1 MLPLIE
7 KEKNNKRPCSAN
19 NICNN
24 LLNDS
29 FETSLSRASR
39 NIYELRDLIKR
50 NKINNKFP
58 LKKRFISN
66 EKEYTKEINTKLLKV
81 AKIID
86 RVPHPRFKTEKQIP
100 KTNNSPNKKILPK
113 IEKSRP
119 QSSSH
124 IVKKQ
129 AHYEDL
135 LEKLENEIKEIFYK
149 KENNNQFKEDLHEN
163 SPSNFTSGCLR
174 YKKLQ
179 TIYKFINDPKT
190 SIKFH
195 YMLVDFTPKHINE
208 QLLPNPEYKFIKI
221 KNESFFVVGI
231 FLKVLKLIISYFH
244 LIYDND
250 SFLVRDYYTIT
261 SNYCKHLT
269 KKYEVY
275 KKELNEL
282 VENYSICTKGLLID
296 NNVYNK
302 YIYDLCDLSNSILK
316 EEVKFYNAT
325 NQLININKN

>member
-7 KEKNNKRPCSAN
+7 KEKNIKRPCSASYVGN
-19 NICNN
+19 HF
-24 LLNDS
+24 LNDS
-29 FETSLSRASR
+29 FETSLSRAFK
-39 NIYELRDLIKR
+39 NIYELKDLIKR

-86 RVPHPRFKTEKQIP
+86 KVPHPRFKTEKQIP
-100 KTNNSPNKKILPK
+100 KVNNNTNKKILPK

-119 QSSSH
+119 QPPSQFL
-124 IVKKQ
+124 KKQ
-129 AHYEDL
+129 AYCENL
-135 LEKLENEIKEIFYK
+135 LEKLENEIKQIFYK
-149 KENNNQFKEDLHEN
+149 KENNNQFKEGRYEN
-163 SPSNFTSGCLR
+163 CPCNFTSGCSR

-208 QLLPNPEYKFIKI
+208 ELLPNPEYKFIKI

-261 SNYCKHLT
+261 SNYCKQLT

-302 YIYDLCDLSNSILK
+302 YVYDLCDLSNSILK